1 MNKHVAIIVGGTGQ
15 FGRILTKKL
24 LKKNY
29 FIIITTRSVNKSIKF
44 FKKDKNLKIVHLD
57 IFNKIKIEK
66 FLKIYNPKFIFYF
79 AGQSLPK
86 LSFNKKK
93 ETYQSNVSYEKFNY
107 FIDYIILIGI
117 F

>member
-44 FKKDKNLKIVHLD
+44 LCYRVGLNSLLKSIV
-57 IFNKIKIEK
+57 IF
-66 FLKIYNPKFIFYF
+66 IYG
-79 AGQSLPK
+79 A
-86 LSFNKKK
+86 
-93 ETYQSNVSYEKFNY
+93 VM
-107 FIDYIILIGI
+107 
-117 F
+117 